1 MRSTGHVWS
10 YKAICSFV
18 ISCFSTAL
26 IGAFRSLL
34 FHSVICSRDGPLL
47 HGSLLVL
54 FFDSGHQRFW
64 NFYSSIPVDVVR
76 VKSYVNC
83 LFDPAR
89 VVIRVTIDNFHF
101 VPEWLVSGVVGGMF
115 WNGGGLGTG
124 ESNASFVL
132 LNSVLHR
139 SSSLSDLHL
148 AAFTGNPVNYAILFS
163 RVDSVFWSHWDLS
176 VVSDLKTALTPCCC
190 RQRRSCSDRTWHQ
203 VKPQ

>member
-10 YKAICSFV
+10 YKAWCSAV

-26 IGAFRSLL
+26 IGAFRSFLFIQWPAPSAVRCRTALL
-34 FHSVICSRDGPLL
+34 L
-47 HGSLLVL
+47 L
-54 FFDSGHQRFW
+54 FFDRGHPRFW

-83 LFDPAR
+83 LFDPAC

-124 ESNASFVL
+124 ESNVSFVL

-203 VKPQ
+203 VKPH